1 MMRIKTVRL
10 HKCVCFIIDSY
21 GFTSKVAI
29 NFVSC
34 YGVYIEVIV
43 SSLAIDLII
52 ISCAYL

>member
-21 GFTSKVAI
+21 GFTSKVTI
-29 NFVSC
+29 NFVCC